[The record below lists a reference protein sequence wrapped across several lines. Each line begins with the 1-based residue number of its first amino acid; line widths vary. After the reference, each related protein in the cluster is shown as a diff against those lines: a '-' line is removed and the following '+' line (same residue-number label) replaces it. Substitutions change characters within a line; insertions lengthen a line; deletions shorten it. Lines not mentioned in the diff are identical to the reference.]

1 MSNER
6 DTALA
11 PVLGWTSST
20 VTAYGAA
27 FFTLEYLVSPMES
40 AAQAHK
46 SPNFVLTKDQLRELG
61 QRMLFLAD
69 ELERSPP
76 TSAGSPQ
83 H

>member
-40 AAQAHK
+40 PAQSHT
-46 SPNFVLTKDQLRELG
+46 SPNFALTAPQLRELG

-69 ELERSPP
+69 QLERNPQ

>member
-1 MSNER
+1 MSSEQG
-6 DTALA
+6 TALA
-11 PVLGWTSST
+11 PVVGWTSST
-20 VTAYGAA
+20 ITAYGAA

-40 AAQAHK
+40 AEQAHK
-46 SPNFVLTKDQLRELG
+46 SPNFLLSTVQLRELG

-69 ELERSPP
+69 ELERNPP